1 MQFNP
6 NMIGNNSIKNYNSF
20 LNSEMQ
26 ALNIN
31 FDKQGMVDFDN
42 VLQREMQVRNSLP
55 QGPII
60 NTGIQMNV
68 GLENMG
74 ISPIDRLDNVAQV
87 QENSLNSQN
96 QRRSNSA
103 VEKPSAER
111 TFSESGVTTILL
123 STVVTTCVRSLPSA
137 GLLIPVEFQFTA
149 GSISEAAMETS
160 SIVRL
165 RRWKVSFLSRSPYT
179 AANMA
184 EHRHALIIYSK
195 IVISIKTPVLK
206 G

>member
-1 MQFNP
+1 MYTATAPFFA
-6 NMIGNNSIKNYNSF
+6 NMKKTPAMYSTINS
-20 LNSEMQ
+20 
-26 ALNIN
+26 
-31 FDKQGMVDFDN
+31 
-42 VLQREMQVRNSLP
+42 
-55 QGPII
+55 
-60 NTGIQMNV
+60 
-68 GLENMG
+68 
-74 ISPIDRLDNVAQV
+74 
-87 QENSLNSQN
+87 
-96 QRRSNSA
+96 SA

-137 GLLIPVEFQFTA
+137 GLLIPAEFQFTA
-149 GSISEAAMETS
+149 GSISEAAMEAS

-184 EHRHALIIYSK
+184 EHRHALNRYSK
-195 IVISIKTPVLK
+195 IVISMKTPVVK